1 MAKST
6 IVPFN
11 IPSEFSADPLT
22 EVIQAGAKELLRAA
36 IQAEVSVFIA
46 EHAHLTDEEGRK
58 RLVRHGFLPERE
70 MLTGIGAVSVQV
82 PRVRDRG
89 RNEDGSKVKFR
100 SSLVPPYLR
109 KAKSVEELLPWLYL
123 KGISTGDF
131 SEALAALLGPDA
143 EGLSSST
150 IARLKTSWWEEYE
163 IWRKR
168 DLRGKRY
175 VYIWADGVYFT
186 PRLDDNRQCMLVI
199 IGADEY
205 GEKDVLAIADGFR
218 ENTDSWRDLLNS
230 LKKRGLTVPPELAI
244 GDGALGFW
252 SALRDVFPETREQR
266 CWVHKTQNV
275 TGALPKSMREKA
287 KSDLQDIWMAE
298 TKKEAN
304 AAFDLFVDTYGVKY
318 EKAVGKLLKDRDA
331 LLAFYDFPAEHWK
344 HIRTTNPIESV
355 FATVRNRARKTKGCL
370 NRKTALAMVF
380 RLMMSAKKK
389 WRKIS
394 APNRLP
400 EVIQGVAFKDG
411 IKQRQIAAE
420 LLSNLVFECFWSC
433 GDLVLV
439 FVFNSVFECDACGD
453 FGEVIKAA

>member
-1 MAKST
+1 MAVFKTPSILTEKGICHMREDT
-6 IVPFN
+6 ITALPDPN
-11 IPSEFSADPLT
+11 GFSADPLT
-22 EVIQAGAKELLRAA
+22 EVIQAGAKELLRTAV
-36 IQAEVSVFIA
+36 QAEVTAFIA
-46 EHAHLTDEEGRK
+46 DHAHFLDEEGRQ

-70 MLTGIGAVSVQV
+70 MMTGIGTVPVQV

-89 RNEDGSKVKFR
+89 SNEDGSKIKFR

-109 KAKSVEELLPWLYL
+109 KTKSVEDLLPWLYL

-150 IARLKTSWWEEYE
+150 ITRLKANWWEEYE
-163 IWRKR
+163 AWRKR
-168 DLRGKRY
+168 DLTGKRY

-186 PRLDDNRQCMLVI
+186 PRLDDDRQCMLVI
-199 IGADEY
+199 IGTDEY

-218 ENTDSWRDLLNS
+218 ENADSWRDLLKS
-230 LKKRGLTVPPELAI
+230 LKKRGLTMAPELAT

-252 SALRDVFPETREQR
+252 TALRNLFPETREQR
-266 CWVHKTQNV
+266 CWVHKTSNLL
-275 TGALPKSMREKA
+275 GAMPKSLHEKA
-287 KSDLQDIWMAE
+287 KADLQDIWMAE

-318 EKAVGKLLKDRDA
+318 EKAVAKLIKDRDE

-355 FATVRNRARKTKGCL
+355 FATVRNRTRKTKGCL

-394 APNRLP
+394 GPNRLP
-400 EVIQGVAFKDG
+400 EIIHRVEFKDG
-411 IKQRQIAAE
+411 IKQAQIAA
-420 LLSNLVFECFWSC
+420 
-433 GDLVLV
+433 
-439 FVFNSVFECDACGD
+439 
-453 FGEVIKAA
+453 